1 MSESIYAPPEAE
13 ITAPQGDGPRYY
25 VVSPTKFLL
34 LSILTAG
41 LYLAYWMYRNWRQIK
56 AVDNSNIWPVPRGIF
71 SIFFM
76 HSLLADVQAS
86 FVRQGKDYEWNPTLI
101 ATTFVVLAV
110 ISTLAGQFVNY
121 TAQSMLIYLPLLAM
135 PVLYGI
141 VLLGAQ
147 KGINAAS
154 DDDDGSGNSNIT
166 VANYLWMIFGML
178 MWAINIFAAYAL
190 MSSGLI

>member
-1 MSESIYAPPEAE
+1 MSDSIYAPPEAE
-13 ITAPQGDGPRYY
+13 IAAPQGDGPRYY

-101 ATTFVVLAV
+101 ATTFVALAV
-110 ISTLAGQFVNY
+110 ISTVAGQFVNY

-154 DDDDGSGNSNIT
+154 DDVGGSGNANLT
-166 VANYLWMIFGML
+166 VANYLWMIFGVL
-178 MWAINIFAAYAL
+178 MWAINIFAAYA
-190 MSSGLI
+190 MMQAGLL